1 VIVAVWSVVVVA
13 DGGPQGRSLDVTSG
27 LQTGSIAFA
36 LLWGVSCLAGF
47 ESIQVFR
54 DETRNPARTIPRAT
68 YLTVLIL
75 TGFYCVGSYVYLV
88 AYGTEAAMATAA
100 DPINSFMASIGAYVG
115 TFMKVLAYA
124 LTWTSGVAALLAIHN
139 VAARYSFAFGRD
151 RVLPAALARVHPRYK
166 SPVVAASAVAVVM
179 LVFAVGPAL
188 IGMDP
193 VAAYTAEYG
202 LANWGLVLLF
212 AGTSLAV
219 LVFFFRNRHLR
230 VSVWKRVVAPAVAL
244 LGMLFIL
251 YLATTQRDTL
261 FGTAER
267 GAVGIGF
274 ILLVAVAAVLYAR
287 LLRAKRPAVFDR
299 IGNQDENAVPVPNAV
314 TENTRDDR

>member
-1 VIVAVWSVVVVA
+1 
-13 DGGPQGRSLDVTSG
+13 
-27 LQTGSIAFA
+27 
-36 LLWGVSCLAGF
+36 
-47 ESIQVFR
+47 
-54 DETRNPARTIPRAT
+54 
-68 YLTVLIL
+68 
-75 TGFYCVGSYVYLV
+75 
-88 AYGTEAAMATAA
+88 
-100 DPINSFMASIGAYVG
+100 
-115 TFMKVLAYA
+115 
-124 LTWTSGVAALLAIHN
+124 
-139 VAARYSFAFGRD
+139 
-151 RVLPAALARVHPRYK
+151 
-166 SPVVAASAVAVVM
+166 VVAASAVAVVM

-267 GAVGIGF
+267 GAAGIGF